1 MYFHLETLYPNDNT
15 SYNIKGDRIII
26 LRSCSPIVQDGVTPV
41 MEIDIRDIQMF
52 FDLH

>member
-1 MYFHLETLYPNDNT
+1 MTTQVIKSSKETESPDVT
-15 SYNIKGDRIII
+15 TI

-41 MEIDIRDIQMF
+41 MEIDIHDVKMF

>member
-1 MYFHLETLYPNDNT
+1 MTTQVIKSTKETESPDVT
-15 SYNIKGDRIII
+15 II

-41 MEIDIRDIQMF
+41 MEIDTHDVKMF